1 MSPYDQ
7 LIADAVEQVSE
18 TESGGICRMTEDCR
32 PELGGCFRCGRVA
45 IKGIDIARVD
55 LYVSQNLVSF
65 TMATGCGKSSPCRV
79 YIKNVE
85 VSIHD

>member
-7 LIADAVEQVSE
+7 LIEEAVASVSE
-18 TESGGICRMTEDCR
+18 DSICRLADDCR

-55 LYVSQNLVSF
+55 VYASQNLVSF
-65 TMATGCGKSSPCRV
+65 TMAEGCGKSAPCRV

-85 VSIHD
+85 IVTHE

>member
-7 LIADAVEQVSE
+7 LIADAIEQVSD
-18 TESGGICRMTEDCR
+18 TESGGICRLTDDCR
-32 PELGGCFRCGRVA
+32 VELGGCFRCGRIA

-55 LYVSQNLVSF
+55 IWRERRLVSF
-65 TMATGCGKSSPCRV
+65 TMAEGCGKEASCRV